1 MMRIFIRS
9 ALTLILPL
17 SPILLLPI
25 PALAALVGE
34 HAGEI
39 LVDGPLNA
47 QPASGPANPDVV
59 IDESGRSIW
68 VWDGTPASTRAEVFL
83 RIFPADGGPPTDPV
97 QVNTFTADNQNY
109 PRVAAGSDGS
119 FLVAWLSKER
129 PEPEDTFTRY
139 VVRSQ
144 AFDANANPDGDEQLL
159 STLDPLLTTENKV
172 DVAALPGGDYIVVW
186 RSSQTPEPGDSSTS
200 IQGRRIGAD
209 GTPLAGQ
216 FQINSTQTGTGESYP
231 AVTELADGGFLV
243 VWARPEVHGRRFKAD
258 FTPVGDDFSINT
270 LTTGNE
276 SQTDVVVHED
286 GRVLVVWTD
295 QEDRANVTEIRGRL
309 FNKNLVAQGTDFRI
323 NNLLTD
329 TQSSP
334 RAANYGTAGFFVV
347 WESNTSAGDDDS
359 LPAIEGRILTGSDQF
374 AGPEFQLNEWTPQ
387 KQQFPGIGGKNDR
400 VAVGW
405 DSATNVDSSSS
416 VIYGQFWSTC
426 GIFCDGFE

>member
-1 MMRIFIRS
+1 MKFVMSIKNFHLVIFW
-9 ALTLILPL
+9 
-17 SPILLLPI
+17 LLPFSAFAT
-25 PALAALVGE
+25 PFVGE

-47 QPASGPANPDVV
+47 QPATQPSNPDVV
-59 IDESGRSIW
+59 IDETGRQIW
-68 VWDGTPASTRAEVFL
+68 VWDGTPASTSQEVFL
-83 RIFPADGGPPTDPV
+83 RIFPADDGPPTDPV
-97 QVNTFTADNQNY
+97 QVNTFTADKQAFA
-109 PRVAAGSDGS
+109 RVAVRSDGS
-119 FLVAWLSKER
+119 FLVAWLSREP
-129 PEPEDTFTRY
+129 PEPGDGFTRY

-144 AFDANANPDGDEQLL
+144 AFDANANPVGSEQLV
-159 STLDPLLTTENKV
+159 STLDPLLTTANKV

-186 RSSQTPEPGDSSTS
+186 PSRQTPEPGDSSIS
-200 IQGRRIGAD
+200 IQGRRIGAN
-209 GTPLAGQ
+209 GAPLAGQ
-216 FQINSTQTGTGESYP
+216 FQINSTQTSVGEAYP

-276 SQTDVVVHED
+276 SETDVVVHDD

-295 QEDRANVTEIRGRL
+295 QEDRTNVTEIRGRL
-309 FNKNLVAQGTDFRI
+309 FSQNLVAQGADFRI

-329 TQSSP
+329 TQSLA
-334 RAANYGTAGFFVV
+334 RAASYGTGGFFVV
-347 WESNTSAGDDDS
+347 WQSNASAGDDAS
-359 LPAIEGRILTGSDQF
+359 FPAIEGRIVTGSDQF
-374 AGPEFQLNEWTPQ
+374 AGTEFQLNEWTPQ

-405 DSATNVDSSSS
+405 DSATNAESSAS
-416 VIYGQFWSTC
+416 VIYGQRWSIC